1 MAEETTRQF
10 INRRKRELTFQI
22 SALRGQLGSKGE
34 ELAELN
40 RTEAALTIA
49 GSAPTPAP
57 NDPLLAAIGGSE
69 LPNSYSE
76 PLQKF
81 LDQPALTIKEMILEG
96 LTHHFRDGATPSEL
110 RDYTQFAH
118 RRDVDRNSI
127 SRSPKPT
134 RR

>member
-49 GSAPTPAP
+49 GSAPTPHRTTLFSRPLVVP
-57 NDPLLAAIGGSE
+57 NFPTATASLCK
-69 LPNSYSE
+69 N
-76 PLQKF
+76 F
-81 LDQPALTIKEMILEG
+81 L
-96 LTHHFRDGATPSEL
+96 
-110 RDYTQFAH
+110 
-118 RRDVDRNSI
+118 I
-127 SRSPKPT
+127 SLH
-134 RR
+134 

>member
-1 MAEETTRQF
+1 MAEESTRQF

-22 SALRGQLGSKGE
+22 SALRGQLGSKEE

-40 RTEAALTIA
+40 RAEAALAVA

-76 PLQKF
+76 LLKKF
-81 LDQPALTIKEMILEG
+81 LDQPALTIKEMIL
-96 LTHHFRDGATPSEL
+96 
-110 RDYTQFAH
+110 
-118 RRDVDRNSI
+118 
-127 SRSPKPT
+127 
-134 RR
+134 